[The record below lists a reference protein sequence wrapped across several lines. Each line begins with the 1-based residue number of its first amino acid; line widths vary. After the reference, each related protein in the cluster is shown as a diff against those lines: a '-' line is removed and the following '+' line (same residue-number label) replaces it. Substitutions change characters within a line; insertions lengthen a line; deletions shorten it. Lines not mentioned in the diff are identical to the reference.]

1 MSEMAAICKIGLQPD
16 FTGRGKFKPLAGA
29 IVCEQAAFIVDE
41 AEAALSR
48 PSPVTCERALR
59 RISEMAREI
68 LPLMPKLVAQV
79 EAEDTIADIR
89 DELAVRAK
97 RRKGWCPAKTPIA
110 REFDARAR
118 ELGSKQQCTR
128 TIRG

>member
-1 MSEMAAICKIGLQPD
+1 MSEMAAICKIGQLTD
-16 FTGRGKFKPLAGA
+16 FAERANYKPLAGA
-29 IVCEQAAFIVDE
+29 IAFEQAAFIVDE

-48 PSPVTCERALR
+48 PSQVTCERALR

-68 LPLMPKLVAQV
+68 LFLMPKLVAQQDK
-79 EAEDTIADIR
+79 EDTIADIR

-110 REFDARAR
+110 REFDARAKK
-118 ELGSKQQCTR
+118 LGSKR
-128 TIRG
+128 